1 MTTLTHHKKAVRAV
15 KMHPKE
21 FSFVS
26 AAADNM
32 KKWQVRHKAACRICV
47 CQPLGGLK
55 QKSWVYRRL
64 GGVKLHANSAY
75 CCTAAV
81 RFQQIAYNCTLCS

>member
-15 KMHPKE
+15 QMHPKE

-32 KKWQVRHKAACRICV
+32 KRWQVR
-47 CQPLGGLK
+47 QLL
-55 QKSWVYRRL
+55 RL
-64 GGVKLHANSAY
+64 L
-75 CCTAAV
+75 
-81 RFQQIAYNCTLCS
+81 RD

>member
-15 KMHPKE
+15 QMHPKE

-32 KKWQVRHKAACRICV
+32 KKWQVREDIRPLFPSAIIGSNRFGPMCKFRRGGRCV
-47 CQPLGGLK
+47 P
-55 QKSWVYRRL
+55 
-64 GGVKLHANSAY
+64 HAPG
-75 CCTAAV
+75 TANA
-81 RFQQIAYNCTLCS
+81 RAIDRTFQ